1 MEKKSKG
8 LKLVSLSTLG
18 VAVALIALSFSGGQV
33 TGQAI
38 GSGGSGGSGCGGD
51 VYYDEDRGELVDSA
65 GNIVD
70 EMVRPPKT
78 RAPRPLL
85 PRRYPPSM

>member
-1 MEKKSKG
+1 MENKSKG

-38 GSGGSGGSGCGGD
+38 GSGGSGCGGD
-51 VYYDEDRGELVDSA
+51 VYDEDTGMP
-65 GNIVD
+65 G
-70 EMVRPPKT
+70 
-78 RAPRPLL
+78 
-85 PRRYPPSM
+85 